1 VYKKGFLMKKE
12 LDYLVGKAREKAFLI
27 LSVERVKRKITR
39 KGVNNSTTRS
49 KLRIKR
55 IKSKKNLIKS
65 MIHINNQTFN

>member
-1 VYKKGFLMKKE
+1 MKKE